1 MVRWFRLRVWSEYY
15 TGDEDWDIASFGKTD
30 EFIPSKES
38 WGEYEERLEYYFVA
52 NDVVYVDAGKKK
64 AMLITS
70 IGSSNHSLLRSIV
83 APGKLADN

>member
-1 MVRWFRLRVWSEYY
+1 MVRWFRPRVSLERILHWRRRLGY
-15 TGDEDWDIASFGKTD
+15 IASFGKTD

-52 NDVVYVDAGKKK
+52 NDVVDAGKKK